1 MMLTN
6 DFFQDVK
13 RYVFDL
19 YKNALPQKV
28 VYHNQNHTLQV
39 VKAANEIALAENIS
53 DKDLEILLLA
63 AWFHDLGFT
72 KELKNHE
79 EISKKI
85 AAEYLSKKGFPKE
98 KISKIQSVID
108 ATIMPQNPSNK
119 LDEIICDADLYHLGT
134 NEFDKKSK
142 LLRLEQEH
150 LTGKKLSDIEW
161 LQENEK
167 FLSEHKYFTN
177 YAFEKLNAQK
187 KMNWV
192 NVTNNLRKTKIKIEE
207 QKLKNKLKK
216 DSIKLKKQK
225 ENRPGRGVE
234 TMFRVTHRNHLKL
247 SDIADTKANILLSVN
262 AIILSIALSN
272 LFPKLDKPDNYY
284 LIYPTLIFL
293 FITVVTMVFSILSTR
308 PKVTSG
314 KFSKEDI
321 ANKKVN
327 LLFFGNFHK
336 MELEDYQKG
345 MIDMMNDNDY
355 LYKSLIND
363 LYYLGKVLDR
373 KYKLLRIAYS
383 IFMYGIIISVIAFII
398 SFGMMK
404 NSGTS

>member
-321 ANKKVN
+321 TNKKVN

>member
-1 MMLTN
+1 MLNN
-6 DFFQDVK
+6 DFFKDVK
-13 RYVFDL
+13 IFVFDL
-19 YKNALPQKV
+19 FKNSLPKNI

-39 VKAANEIALAENIS
+39 VKAVNEIALAENIS
-53 DKDLEILLLA
+53 DEDMETLLLA

-85 AAEYLSKKGFPKE
+85 VAEFLSKRGFSKR
-98 KISKIQSVID
+98 KINKIQSVIN
-108 ATIMPQNPSNK
+108 ATIMPQNPTNK

-134 NEFDKKSK
+134 NDFDKKSK
-142 LLRLEQEH
+142 LLRLEQEQ
-150 LTGKKLSDIEW
+150 LTGKKISDIEW
-161 LQENEK
+161 LQENEQ
-167 FLSEHKYFTN
+167 FLSEHRYFTN

-187 KMNWV
+187 LLNWV
-192 NVTNNLRKTKIKIEE
+192 NVKNNLRKAIIKTKE
-207 QKLKNKLKK
+207 QKLKNKTKK
-216 DSIKLKKQK
+216 ELVKLKKQK

-247 SDIADTKANILLSVN
+247 SDIADTKANILLSVS
-262 AIILSIALSN
+262 AIILSIALST

-321 ANKKVN
+321 TNKKVN

-363 LYYLGKVLDR
+363 LYYLGKVLDK
-373 KYKLLRIAYS
+373 KYKLLRIAYT
-383 IFMYGIIISVIAFII
+383 IFMYGIIISVIAFVIA
-398 SFGMMK
+398 FEMMK